1 MRELPGARGKSK
13 LGGFGWERRTEMVM
27 RCGPGSK
34 SVKQAKKKE
43 KTHVVQSMQQ
53 PEFPMDSPE
62 AKSKSHF
69 ERLSVKR
76 MEELLC
82 PQITVQDRQREA
94 ASTQAQRTQVRGT
107 FRF

>member
-1 MRELPGARGKSK
+1 
-13 LGGFGWERRTEMVM
+13 MVM

-43 KTHVVQSMQQ
+43 KTHIVQSMQQ

>member
-13 LGGFGWERRTEMVM
+13 LGGFGWERRTVMVM

-43 KTHVVQSMQQ
+43 KTHVVQGMQQ

-69 ERLSVKR
+69 
-76 MEELLC
+76 
-82 PQITVQDRQREA
+82 
-94 ASTQAQRTQVRGT
+94 
-107 FRF
+107 